1 MAEAYNARMRKL
13 SFLLLAAGLICSCQQ
28 AQRPVIQTEVP
39 IFTVK
44 EISVKG
50 KKKGK
55 KRLVTESTLVTVS
68 GPTSKEWDIFDR
80 TDAVRK
86 YTKMTIA
93 DKELLFGSIIRVY
106 SILPKNNDF
115 SSERINAGIWKEV
128 TDQGVDL
135 SFGTDTADWHPYLM
149 YIHPIVISEMTNFF
163 LEAREDNISDD
174 ELKQWQKALCN
185 LINAGPDTTTA
196 AAILV
201 RKDAL
206 AKAGIIIDEENGVLS
221 ARKVKINWQKY
232 RETQH

>member
-1 MAEAYNARMRKL
+1 
-13 SFLLLAAGLICSCQQ
+13 
-28 AQRPVIQTEVP
+28 
-39 IFTVK
+39 
-44 EISVKG
+44 
-50 KKKGK
+50 
-55 KRLVTESTLVTVS
+55 
-68 GPTSKEWDIFDR
+68 
-80 TDAVRK
+80 
-86 YTKMTIA
+86 MTIA
-93 DKELLFGSIIRVY
+93 DKELLFGSIVRVY

>member
-28 AQRPVIQTEVP
+28 AQRPVIHTEVP

-50 KKKGK
+50 KKKRK

-93 DKELLFGSIIRVY
+93 DKELLFGSIVRVY

-201 RKDAL
+201 RKDEL

-221 ARKVKINWQKY
+221 ARKVMINWQKY